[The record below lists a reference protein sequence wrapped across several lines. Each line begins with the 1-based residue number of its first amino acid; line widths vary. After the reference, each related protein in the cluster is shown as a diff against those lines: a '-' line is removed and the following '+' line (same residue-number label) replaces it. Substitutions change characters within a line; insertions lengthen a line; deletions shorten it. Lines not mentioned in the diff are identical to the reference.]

1 MAAPNPPEP
10 VNHEF
15 PEMQLGAGAAPADH
29 LVLEDMSKVR
39 LGITASLG
47 HTSMLVRD
55 ILDLKIGSVVPLDKL
70 AGEMTDIYLNDLPL
84 ARGEVVVIGD
94 SLHVR
99 IGEII
104 GAAEK
109 MEEDEEE
116 A

>member
-84 ARGEVVVIGD
+84 ARGEVVVIEGNYG
-94 SLHVR
+94 VR
-99 IGEII
+99 IREIVSRQ
-104 GAAEK
+104 ERLRNLR
-109 MEEDEEE
+109 
-116 A
+116 